1 MEAIDQIVRE
11 EGVTDFTGTNY
22 DEDQN
27 HKIRISNGINIR
39 DLREEGIVFQPEIP
53 DEKQWN
59 EERDEQREYFSR
71 FGEQLVEQEEQ
82 RGEEGGLEA
91 EFDVVKRDMVDVTEG
106 KDGGVLK
113 KVVRE
118 GHQTEGQVSFHLVRL
133 IISADPT

>member
-27 HKIRISNGINIR
+27 HKIRISNGINLR

-59 EERDEQREYFSR
+59 EEREEQREYFSR

-118 GHQTEGQVSFHLVRL
+118 GHQTEGQFSTHFLTL
-133 IISADPT
+133 G

>member
-1 MEAIDQIVRE
+1 MEAIDQLVRE

-118 GHQTEGQVSFHLVRL
+118 GHQTEGQVSFHSVRL
-133 IISADPT
+133 ILSADSI